1 MKDMDTSILNTL
13 SLIAPDLMEEMEL
26 RTLILERV
34 AALEPIGRRAL
45 AARLH
50 LAEREVR
57 AAAEALKRAGCLT
70 QSASGMELTPQ
81 GQSRRGR
88 SAAGGGHYRASNC
101 RSRRC
106 WA

>member
-45 AARLH
+45 ARGCIWPSARC
-50 LAEREVR
+50 A
-57 AAAEALKRAGCLT
+57 
-70 QSASGMELTPQ
+70 
-81 GQSRRGR
+81 RR
-88 SAAGGGHYRASNC
+88 
-101 RSRRC
+101 RRR
-106 WA
+106 